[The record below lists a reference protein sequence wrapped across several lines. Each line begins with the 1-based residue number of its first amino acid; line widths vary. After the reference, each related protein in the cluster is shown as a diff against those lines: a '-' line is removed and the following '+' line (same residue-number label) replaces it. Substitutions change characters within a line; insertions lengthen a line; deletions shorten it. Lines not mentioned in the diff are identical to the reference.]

1 VNRCVVL
8 VVVVVV
14 AVVVVVVEVVVV
26 TVVLVIEVVT
36 AIVSGLS
43 LAILSKIRALII
55 TTTNKF
61 AVLIRHHS
69 FSHLF
74 KILIRL

>member
-1 VNRCVVL
+1 
-8 VVVVVV
+8 
-14 AVVVVVVEVVVV
+14 
-26 TVVLVIEVVT
+26 LVIEVVT

-43 LAILSKIRALII
+43 LAILSKIRAALII

-69 FSHLF
+69 FVCDSMLNYCKHYDY
-74 KILIRL
+74 

>member
-1 VNRCVVL
+1 MSYSAG
-8 VVVVVV
+8 
-14 AVVVVVVEVVVV
+14 AVVVGDIVVVEVVVV

-43 LAILSKIRALII
+43 LAILSKIRAALII

-61 AVLIRHHS
+61 AVLIRHHPS
-69 FSHLF
+69 RCVQS
-74 KILIRL
+74 RPSRR